1 MNNQPK
7 VKRKDIEEYF
17 YNFKKL
23 FKSSKIEERRELI
36 KTFINSITLDIEEQE
51 IKITPYSIGVRSI
64 RFRRLFAKNMHIFHS
79 IPSIFSSKK

>member
-23 FKSSKIEERRELI
+23 FKSSKIEERREII

-51 IKITPYSIGVRSI
+51 IKITPYSIGFCDI
-64 RFRRLFAKNMHIFHS
+64 GAF
-79 IPSIFSSKK
+79 